1 MAKPTLEELR
11 RQALEDGEE
20 LVIDGR
26 AFNASRERMPVVRK
40 PAAPSPQPTAEPPK
54 PSPAPAPTVDV
65 VDAVRAV
72 AASVIER
79 DAAHLAAQSD
89 LTARLAQAVGR
100 AVAEAMK
107 PTDAP
112 TAQRPARWKLK
123 AHYLDRGQIDEI
135 VMTPEYD

>member
-40 PAAPSPQPTAEPPK
+40 PAQPAPEPPK
-54 PSPAPAPTVDV
+54 PAPAPAVDV
-65 VDAVRAV
+65 MEAVRAV
-72 AASVIER
+72 AASVVER